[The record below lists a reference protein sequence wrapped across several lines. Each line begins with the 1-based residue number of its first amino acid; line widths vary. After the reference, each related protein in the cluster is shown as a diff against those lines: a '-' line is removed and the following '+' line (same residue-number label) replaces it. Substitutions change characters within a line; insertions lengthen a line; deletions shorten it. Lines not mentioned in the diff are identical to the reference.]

1 MLLLFYIQSN
11 LFSQL
16 KDTQDPMSQD
26 TLFYSANYALCII
39 EFGSGQL
46 ILILMFILYTITI
59 LLLFYSITMILLF
72 YSIIM
77 SAHLRS
83 GFSLFPFEMESPF
96 KG

>member
-1 MLLLFYIQSN
+1 MWWGTQSN

-46 ILILMFILYTITI
+46 IFMFILYTITI
-59 LLLFYSITMILLF
+59 LLLFYSIT
-72 YSIIM
+72 M